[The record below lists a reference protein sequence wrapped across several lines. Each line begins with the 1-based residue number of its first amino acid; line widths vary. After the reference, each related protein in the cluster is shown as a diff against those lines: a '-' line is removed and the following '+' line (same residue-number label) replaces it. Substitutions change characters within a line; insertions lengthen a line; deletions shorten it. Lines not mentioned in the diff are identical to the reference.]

1 MSTRPDRAMIVTV
14 VIGLPSSHAGG
25 ALVVTHSGASFV
37 HQFASEQKSVASWA
51 ALYGDCP
58 HRVEPVTSGCC
69 LTLTFDLVH
78 DPELQD
84 QRPVFGYQYAKAVRT
99 VERSSEASGQRKPLG
114 IVLSHR
120 YVGNEPTLAGLKGV
134 DRLVADAIG
143 SVRCVQLLPVLVY
156 RHLVTDKW
164 ECDPESEADV
174 VAFSPADL
182 RYV

>member
-1 MSTRPDRAMIVTV
+1 MA
-14 VIGLPSSHAGG
+14 
-25 ALVVTHSGASFV
+25 
-37 HQFASEQKSVASWA
+37 
-51 ALYGDCP
+51 
-58 HRVEPVTSGCC
+58 VEA
-69 LTLTFDLVH
+69 H
-78 DPELQD
+78 
-84 QRPVFGYQYAKAVRT
+84 YAKV
-99 VERSSEASGQRKPLG
+99 EASGKRKPFG

-174 VAFSPADL
+174 VAFTPADL
-182 RYV
+182 RYAMDPKANPRPPRIKTHTCVGVEHRAWLAPTTRATQPPQTIGCIYFSAALLIGSPLASPEEAITEEPAP